1 MDIQIKYKNG
11 QMNIHMNIFFPTSQ
25 ARLKKLLKVVE
36 LDFEHRDEI
45 FQTMYQ
51 FFQGKVNELEEKRI
65 SSGKKAVD
73 YKQKIADISIKIESE
88 KYSNGVKLTKNELE
102 KTKLEYR
109 YLKIRYSKSMSDFN
123 KAVKQKKQ
131 FLKYIEILE
140 QRK

>member
-1 MDIQIKYKNG
+1 M
-11 QMNIHMNIFFPTSQ
+11 
-25 ARLKKLLKVVE
+25 
-36 LDFEHRDEI
+36 DFEHRDEI

-51 FFQGKVNELEEKRI
+51 FFQDKVNELEEKRI

-140 QRK
+140 QRKW